1 MAENIV
7 QGLFGLS
14 PYDVQQSRLQD
25 TNAQALQY
33 AKLDPFQKANMSLYQ
48 AGGGLGRMG
57 AGMMGMVDPKEQEA
71 QLAEMGQA
79 QIDHSTP
86 EGLLKGAE
94 MFNQVGNPKMS
105 MMYAQAA
112 QAMKEKQS
120 KLDLEA
126 AHAKYYANG
135 GSKGKTVQNLLAQLP
150 SKQAIARQN
159 AMQQGMA
166 GNLSGKALTDFVNE
180 QVRMT
185 TATWLQTVKNIN
197 ESSSTELNADGTTVQ
212 PLPIDYGS
220 YLAEA
225 NPEAPTVQGKVDIA
239 GEVKAA
245 EEGEKYVDSVG
256 SDGITRRVKLKDLN
270 KDTDTSPQFNPK
282 VQGDIE
288 AYKKVAGKVGEENVA
303 LYDRA
308 IKSSTDLP
316 KINKL
321 INLLE
326 TSSAPVGFGA
336 EFFKNVN
343 RIRAFLGSEEGK
355 TLASDSEKMD
365 AYMGAEVFPL
375 IQSLGIGARGMDTPA
390 EREFMRSVLTGT
402 TSLNKETLLELARIR
417 KNASEGIIKN
427 INEQTSSG
435 ELDSFYNASGKRKK
449 LIEFNDP
456 SLVDPQTGRSKID
469 ASTPEK
475 RAVIM
480 SDIAKLR
487 KIDPNAADILLNNFK
502 QEMRIARPGR
512 DGKGKPPTQAEAKAL
527 LLKMKNEG
535 K

>member
-1 MAENIV
+1 MADNIV

-14 PYDVQQSRLQD
+14 PYDVQQARLQD
-25 TNAQALQY
+25 TNTQALQY

-48 AGGGLGRMG
+48 AGSGLGRIG
-57 AGMMGMVDPKEQEA
+57 AGMLGMVDPKEQEA
-71 QLAEMGQA
+71 QIAEMGQA

-94 MFNQVGNPKMS
+94 MFNQVGNPKMA

-126 AHAKYYANG
+126 AHAKYYAQG
-135 GSKGKTVQNLLAQLP
+135 GAKGSTVKNLLAQFAPAMARIRNQAMINGIGANLKGKELSDYVESQVQLGRNQYINDVNVANQSQIPDANGIITPPVNIDWSQYDNTTPEFAMLP
-150 SKQAIARQN
+150 TSKSDV
-159 AMQQGMA
+159 A
-166 GNLSGKALTDFVNE
+166 G
-180 QVRMT
+180 
-185 TATWLQTVKNIN
+185 AT
-197 ESSSTELNADGTTVQ
+197 
-212 PLPIDYGS
+212 
-220 YLAEA
+220 
-225 NPEAPTVQGKVDIA
+225 
-239 GEVKAA
+239 KAA
-245 EEGEKYVDSVG
+245 EEGERYVDSVG
-256 SDGITRRVKLKDLN
+256 ADGITRRVKLKDLN

-282 VQGDIE
+282 LQGDIE
-288 AYKKVAGKVGEENVA
+288 GYKKVAGKVGEENVA
-303 LYDRA
+303 NYDRA

-336 EFFKNVN
+336 EFFKNIN

-355 TLASDSEKMD
+355 KLASDSEKMD
-365 AYMGAEVFPL
+365 AYMGAEIFPL

-390 EREFMRSVLTGT
+390 ERDFMRSVLTGT

-435 ELDSFYNASGKRKK
+435 ELDNFYKASGKRKK
-449 LIEFNDP
+449 LITFDDP

-475 RAVIM
+475 RALIM

-502 QEMRIARPGR
+502 QEMKIARPNR
-512 DGKGKPPTQAEAKAL
+512 DGKGRPPTQAEAKAL